1 MGIRR
6 NRRSRRLETP
16 SPERSTDR
24 IQVETPNTGIIT
36 LTNPDTVVQEGLGE
50 GNSREQ
56 LVEPSQ
62 VSNEIQ
68 AWTEIFEQKNND
80 RITKMREEMENKLD
94 AILMEIK
101 TSKSTSLTTNPRS
114 EMNEI
119 ESMQPSGSKG
129 KKSMVVNAS
138 DNESIDSENE
148 DIPLKASEMRDLRH
162 PAKPIH
168 QNDTT
173 LDATVIFNEE
183 SDEEDYHMVKQ
194 LCINIKTVFEC
205 IRNAG
210 LKLSM
215 SKCHFGV
222 KQVDFLG
229 RTITPDGV
237 APQADKVKDFLAK
250 LRFPKSK
257 KALQRYIGFLNYYR
271 NYIPRLSER
280 LTPFFKLLK
289 ETSKFYVPTNLVE
302 DFTNLNQ
309 LLENSCQLALK
320 QPLKDKQLIVMSDAS
335 FTAAGYAIMIEDGS
349 QSEASIQTKN
359 LRTHCVWIKNVQSN
373 TNENVNL
380 CKRIPLNIFCIRR
393 VWTPHVGE
401 YLPCHRVHG

>member
-1 MGIRR
+1 MGNRR

-24 IQVETPNTGIIT
+24 TQVETPNTGNIT

-138 DNESIDSENE
+138 DNESLDSENE

-183 SDEEDYHMVKQ
+183 SDEEDYHMVTGANKP
-194 LCINIKTVFEC
+194 L
-205 IRNAG
+205 
-210 LKLSM
+210 
-215 SKCHFGV
+215 
-222 KQVDFLG
+222 
-229 RTITPDGV
+229 
-237 APQADKVKDFLAK
+237 
-250 LRFPKSK
+250 
-257 KALQRYIGFLNYYR
+257 
-271 NYIPRLSER
+271 PRQSSQN
-280 LTPFFKLLK
+280 T
-289 ETSKFYVPTNLVE
+289 
-302 DFTNLNQ
+302 Q
-309 LLENSCQLALK
+309 LLNDTLGSHADRNTSTSTTKPLDPVNQIAQAIEKLANKNSQ
-320 QPLKDKQLIVMSDAS
+320 
-335 FTAAGYAIMIEDGS
+335 
-349 QSEASIQTKN
+349 QSLFHPKN
-359 LRTHCVWIKNVQSN
+359 TLTFNGK
-373 TNENVNL
+373 
-380 CKRIPLNIFCIRR
+380 KR
-393 VWTPHVGE
+393 E
-401 YLPCHRVHG
+401 K

>member
-1 MGIRR
+1 MGNRR

-24 IQVETPNTGIIT
+24 TQVETPNTGNIT

-101 TSKSTSLTTNPRS
+101 TSKSTSLTSNPRS
-114 EMNEI
+114 EMNGI

-183 SDEEDYHMVKQ
+183 SDEEDYHNDVR
-194 LCINIKTVFEC
+194 CAKTRYFELKTRF
-205 IRNAG
+205 IHIVGFNA
-210 LKLSM
+210 M
-215 SKCHFGV
+215 
-222 KQVDFLG
+222 
-229 RTITPDGV
+229 
-237 APQADKVKDFLAK
+237 
-250 LRFPKSK
+250 
-257 KALQRYIGFLNYYR
+257 KALG
-271 NYIPRLSER
+271 
-280 LTPFFKLLK
+280 K
-289 ETSKFYVPTNLVE
+289 
-302 DFTNLNQ
+302 
-309 LLENSCQLALK
+309 A
-320 QPLKDKQLIVMSDAS
+320 
-335 FTAAGYAIMIEDGS
+335 
-349 QSEASIQTKN
+349 QT
-359 LRTHCVWIKNVQSN
+359 H
-373 TNENVNL
+373 
-380 CKRIPLNIFCIRR
+380 
-393 VWTPHVGE
+393 
-401 YLPCHRVHG
+401 

>member
-1 MGIRR
+1 MGNRR

-24 IQVETPNTGIIT
+24 TQVETPNTGNIT

-68 AWTEIFEQKNND
+68 AWTKIFEQKNND
-80 RITKMREEMENKLD
+80 RITKTREEMENKLD

-148 DIPLKASEMRDLRH
+148 DIPLKASEMRDLKH

-183 SDEEDYHMVKQ
+183 SDEEDYHSSKR
-194 LCINIKTVFEC
+194 KSH
-205 IRNAG
+205 
-210 LKLSM
+210 LS
-215 SKCHFGV
+215 V
-222 KQVDFLG
+222 
-229 RTITPDGV
+229 
-237 APQADKVKDFLAK
+237 
-250 LRFPKSK
+250 
-257 KALQRYIGFLNYYR
+257 
-271 NYIPRLSER
+271 R
-280 LTPFFKLLK
+280 LTNDIFAIFQVETYTEIPTKLLQTLQK
-289 ETSKFYVPTNLVE
+289 TLTRNKKKIRAFSKVRA
-302 DFTNLNQ
+302 
-309 LLENSCQLALK
+309 NS
-320 QPLKDKQLIVMSDAS
+320 V
-335 FTAAGYAIMIEDGS
+335 
-349 QSEASIQTKN
+349 
-359 LRTHCVWIKNVQSN
+359 
-373 TNENVNL
+373 
-380 CKRIPLNIFCIRR
+380 
-393 VWTPHVGE
+393 
-401 YLPCHRVHG
+401 